1 MAKMLFR
8 WSIALIVLS
17 LFAFGSPSLQ
27 EAEVIY
33 LPEIHD
39 NIITENYSR
48 TRSFWHMLLLRWIRG
63 LISRRVS

>member
-1 MAKMLFR
+1 M
-8 WSIALIVLS
+8 VLS

-39 NIITENYSR
+39 NLITENY
-48 TRSFWHMLLLRWIRG
+48 
-63 LISRRVS
+63 